1 MEVLTGVKVGDK
13 RCDREEGEIGKW
25 QVVRE
30 VKILD
35 KIGWFWEKLLGG
47 SN

>member
-1 MEVLTGVKVGDK
+1 MKVLTGVTGVKVGDK

-30 VKILD
+30 VKS
-35 KIGWFWEKLLGG
+35 FEA
-47 SN
+47 SPSS